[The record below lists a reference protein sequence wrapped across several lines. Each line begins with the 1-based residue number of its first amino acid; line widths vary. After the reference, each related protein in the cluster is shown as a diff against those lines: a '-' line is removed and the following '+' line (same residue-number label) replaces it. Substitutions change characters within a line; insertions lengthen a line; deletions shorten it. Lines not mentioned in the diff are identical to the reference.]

1 MSAAEAAHVSRIEQR
16 RSRERGI
23 VDAARALFDE
33 RGLQD
38 AEMDEIA
45 KAVGINRAL
54 IYRHFE
60 SKEELFVLTVTRY
73 LDEITELALARVDPR
88 TSPEDQLRAAW
99 GTFATYCLEHPAFL
113 DCALSLM
120 RRPAR
125 ELRLRMS
132 ESTWFRLGQSMSACL
147 AVTIEILRLGAE
159 QGVFTVADPAFATS
173 CLYTQTLGIMH
184 MARLGIGVT
193 QAAPGVPS
201 LFAVTPEQ
209 VHDACIRN
217 ALAAVG
223 VLTP

>member
-1 MSAAEAAHVSRIEQR
+1 
-16 RSRERGI
+16 
-23 VDAARALFDE
+23 
-33 RGLQD
+33 
-38 AEMDEIA
+38 MDEIA

-73 LDEITELALARVDPR
+73 LDEITELARGRVEPAG
-88 TSPEDQLRAAW
+88 SPEDQLRAAW

-120 RRPAR
+120 RRPAPD
-125 ELRLRMS
+125 LRLRVS

-147 AVTIEILRLGAE
+147 AVTIEILRRGAE
-159 QGVFTVADPAFATS
+159 QGVFTVTDPAFATN

-184 MARLGIGVT
+184 MARLGVGVS
-193 QAAPGVPS
+193 QAAPGVPA
-201 LFAVTPEQ
+201 LFAVTPAQ
-209 VHDACIRN
+209 VHDACIHN

-223 VLTP
+223 VVSA

>member
-1 MSAAEAAHVSRIEQR
+1 ME
-16 RSRERGI
+16 
-23 VDAARALFDE
+23 
-33 RGLQD
+33 
-38 AEMDEIA
+38 EIA

-73 LDEITELALARVDPR
+73 LDEITELGRARVDPEA
-88 TSPEDQLRAAW
+88 SAEDQLRAAW

-125 ELRLRMS
+125 ELRLRVS
-132 ESTWFRLGQSMSACL
+132 ESTWFRIGQSMSACL
-147 AVTIEILRLGAE
+147 GVTIDILRRGAE

-184 MARLGIGVT
+184 MARLGIGVS
-193 QAAPGVPS
+193 QAAPGVPEV
-201 LFAVTPEQ
+201 FAVTSAQ
-209 VHDACIRN
+209 VHEACIRN
-217 ALAAVG
+217 ALASIG
-223 VLTP
+223 VVAAC